1 MSNSHII
8 SFMLHAAIA
17 PDCAAAF
24 SNASKSMAALGER
37 AAALSRTAGDTG
49 RYQALQASIAQNKT
63 ALAAMDAQAWKLR
76 GSLKRLPQ
84 GKTTKDLAALEAKC
98 AKLRGTIET
107 DSAALGKL
115 KTALSGAGV
124 DMSRLG
130 DEHAR
135 LEAQVGKVHGA
146 MERLAGAQ
154 GRLADTKARLR
165 LGGLR
170 SEIMSSGATL
180 MALKAPVAV
189 AASFEQA
196 MARVEAVSFG
206 GRAKGEQEAA
216 LAAMRE
222 QALELGSTTR
232 FTATEAANA
241 QEALARAGMKT
252 GEIVAAM
259 PSVLDMAAA
268 EGMGWA
274 RPRRS
279 YRRRCAASDWR
290 RIKRH
295 ASRTCWRRPARR
307 ATRTSPSWA
316 RR

>member
-84 GKTTKDLAALEAKC
+84 GKTTEDLAALEAKC

-115 KTALSGAGV
+115 KTAL
-124 DMSRLG
+124 SRLG

-189 AASFEQA
+189 TASFEQA

-316 RR
+316 RRRDTSRR